1 MPFKSDAQRKLCY
14 LLKGK
19 GQAGSWDCDEWSTA
33 TGKKKLPEH
42 VEKQEE
48 KKAENLLVGGA
59 GDKKKPSDFPKD
71 VVEHAIKHEM
81 EHTNDRRIAEEIA
94 VDHLTE
100 DVDYYKK
107 LKKVEGDKEAA
118 MRKLARLWSL
128 PARISKLAE
137 VATSPNRGE
146 GDKDEG
152 VVNFD
157 SSEGIAHA
165 VHKEPKKG
173 PASSLTSVREK
184 PKPYLARKALI
195 NATNKTFGT
204 NPTGG
209 SILNKMA
216 EGQSPSYMQQVY
228 SNFSHPIKTIGEF
241 GKSFHGIMDNVDET
255 ARLGDMASRQQAQL
269 ANINRNKGNPG
280 TQSFDTAP
288 NRNYNFSSIGQRLDP
303 SIIGAPNNQAAAK
316 PVNPVSQLSST
327 LKQVGSAMGDRVS
340 GAVRKGAED
349 WVKSPGLANPM
360 EVYRRRN
367 QALDTQKQLGKSVG
381 DMAGAF
387 KQTASG
393 ARAIGNAITGMA
405 KQSSGVMDTVR
416 NVGAGASGA
425 GGALY
430 NAFSGA
436 MGNQQSYDALNE
448 QANRPDLEKGINDWR
463 QSFSAMGQVA
473 NNAANYAVPRIAG
486 IALKAHDQ
494 YTSDPKYKP
503 TWGQRAENLAVRTGL
518 NAVQNGLPVS
528 SLYNLMSSGGPTS
541 GGPTSGGPKGK
552 GVLGTGA
559 ALTSTA
565 LNSVPGAGQVGQ
577 AVWQGINQAGQAVG
591 QGITKGVTNQAINYE
606 AGRRTAG
613 YALPAVDWM
622 RANPW
627 AKYMLGAGGLALG
640 GYALN
645 KMFNRGGGEEQGEEG
660 NPVESNMAHGYNQQ
674 AYGTQNHTQPTLN
687 RGR

>member
-1 MPFKSDAQRKLCY
+1 MPLKSDAQRKLCY

-19 GQAGSWDCDEWSTA
+19 GQAGSWDCDEWSVA

-42 VEKQEE
+42 VKEQEE
-48 KKAENLLVGGA
+48 KKALKYTNKLPGGI
-59 GDKKKPSDFPKD
+59 GDKHKPSDFPEDELEGMYEEEK
-71 VVEHAIKHEM
+71 I
-81 EHTNDRRIAEEIA
+81 HTSDPDIATELA
-94 VDHLTE
+94 TDHLTQ
-100 DVDYYKK
+100 DKDYYKK
-107 LKKVEGDKEAA
+107 LNKVKDSKEAA
-118 MRKLARLWSL
+118 MRKVARLWSL
-128 PARISKLAE
+128 PAKISKLAE
-137 VATSPNRGE
+137 VITGAGRGL
-146 GDKDEG
+146 GDEDEG

-157 SSEGIAHA
+157 SSEGISKA

-209 SILNKMA
+209 RAFNKMS
-216 EGQSPSYMQQVY
+216 EGPSR
-228 SNFSHPIKTIGEF
+228 NF
-241 GKSFHGIMDNVDET
+241 D
-255 ARLGDMASRQQAQL
+255 
-269 ANINRNKGNPG
+269 
-280 TQSFDTAP
+280 
-288 NRNYNFSSIGQRLDP
+288 FSSIGRPLDP
-303 SIIGAPNNQAAAK
+303 SFIGAPQK
-316 PVNPVSQLSST
+316 EVSKLPTPVNPIGQLSST
-327 LKQVGSAMGDRVS
+327 LKQVGSSIVNRAS
-340 GAVRKGAED
+340 GAIRKGVTD
-349 WVKSPGLANPM
+349 WVTAPGWKHPM
-360 EVYRRRN
+360 EVSKRRS
-367 QALDTQKQLGKSVG
+367 QALGTEKAIG
-381 DMAGAF
+381 DISHAF
-387 KQTASG
+387 GQTAEG
-393 ARAIGNAITGMA
+393 AKMIGRSLIGMD
-405 KQSSGVMDTVR
+405 KQSSNIWDTAR

-436 MGNQQSYDALNE
+436 MGDQTSYDALKN
-448 QANRPDLEKGINDWR
+448 QANKPDLEKGINDWR

-518 NAVQNGLPVS
+518 NSIRSGVPVS
-528 SLYNLMSSGGPTS
+528 SLYNLMP
-541 GGPTSGGPKGK
+541 SGGPKGK

-559 ALTSTA
+559 SLTSTA

-577 AVWQGINQAGQAVG
+577 AVGQGINQAGQAVG
-591 QGITKGVTNQAINYE
+591 QGIAKGVTNQAINYE

-645 KMFNRGGGEEQGEEG
+645 KMFNQGGGEEQGDEG
-660 NPVESNMAHGYNQQ
+660 NPVESNMSQGYNQQ
-674 AYGTQNHTQPTLN
+674 AVSQMPRNFGNMYGM
-687 RGR
+687 RR

>member
-19 GQAGSWDCDEWSTA
+19 GRAGSWDCDEWSTA
-33 TGKKKLPEH
+33 TGKKNLPEH
-42 VEKQEE
+42 VKKQEE

-59 GDKKKPSDFPKD
+59 GDKKKPSDFPKGVLED
-71 VVEHAIKHEM
+71 AIKHEM
-81 EHTNDRRIAEEIA
+81 EHTSNRGVAEEIA
-94 VDHLTE
+94 IDHLTE

-107 LKKVEGDKEAA
+107 LKKIEGSKSAA

-137 VATSPNRGE
+137 VATSPGRGE

-152 VVNFD
+152 VVNFE
-157 SSEGIAHA
+157 SSDGIAHA
-165 VHKEPKKG
+165 VHKEPNKG
-173 PASSLTSVREK
+173 PAASLPTTGST

-195 NATNKTFGT
+195 GATKKTFGT

-216 EGQSPSYMQQVY
+216 EGLSYPQQVY
-228 SNFSHPIKTIGEF
+228 NNFANPIKSVGQF
-241 GKSFHGIMDNVDET
+241 GSSFHDIANNIDDSNKSRE
-255 ARLGDMASRQQAQL
+255 MAYRQQSQRN
-269 ANINRNKGNPG
+269 NINRDRATPV
-280 TQSFDTAP
+280 TSSPAPAP
-288 NRNYNFSSIGQRLDP
+288 NRNFDFSSIGQKLDP
-303 SIIGAPNNQAAAK
+303 SIIGAPSNQAAAK
-316 PVNPVSQLSST
+316 PVNPISQLGST
-327 LKQVGSAMGDRVS
+327 LKQVGSAMGDRAT
-340 GAVRKGAED
+340 GAIRKGATD
-349 WVKSPGLANPM
+349 WAWGPNRLPRLDFVQRGEQVKQQVAG
-360 EVYRRRN
+360 
-367 QALDTQKQLGKSVG
+367 TQRAVG
-381 DMAGAF
+381 DMANAF

-393 ARAIGNAITGMA
+393 ARAIGNAIPGMA
-405 KQSSGVMDTVR
+405 KQSSGVMDTAR

-436 MGNQQSYDALNE
+436 MGNQQSYDALKE
-448 QANRPDLEKGINDWR
+448 QANKPDFEKGINDWR
-463 QSFSAMGQVA
+463 QSFSAMGQAAKNKLPDFVA
-473 NNAANYAVPRIAG
+473 NAERFKTVPGVGQVPLNTYESIIA
-486 IALKAHDQ
+486 
-494 YTSDPKYKP
+494 KP
-503 TWGQRAENLAVRTGL
+503 QSWAEAGYMKHLL
-518 NAVQNGLPVS
+518 NSPVS
-528 SLYNLMSSGGPTS
+528 GQPMNNARSIMGSI
-541 GGPTSGGPKGK
+541 
-552 GVLGTGA
+552 
-559 ALTSTA
+559 
-565 LNSVPGAGQVGQ
+565 PGANQVASAIGQ
-577 AVWQGINQAGQAVG
+577 
-591 QGITKGVTNQAINYE
+591 GVTNWGTNKAINYE

-645 KMFNRGGGEEQGEEG
+645 KMFNRGGEEEQGDEG
-660 NPVESNMAHGYNQQ
+660 NPVESNMSKGYNQQ

>member
-42 VEKQEE
+42 VKKQEE

-173 PASSLTSVREK
+173 PALSLTPVDSH

-195 NATNKTFGT
+195 GATKKTFGT

-280 TQSFDTAP
+280 TQSFDTVP

-349 WVKSPGLANPM
+349 WVKSPGLTNPM

-393 ARAIGNAITGMA
+393 ARAIGNAIPGMA
-405 KQSSGVMDTVR
+405 KQSAGPLDTMR

-436 MGNQQSYDALNE
+436 TGNQQSYDALKE
-448 QANRPDLEKGINDWR
+448 QANRPGFEQGINDWR
-463 QSFSAMGQVA
+463 QSLSAIGQTAKNKLPDFVAKAERFKTVPGVGQVPL
-473 NNAANYAVPRIAG
+473 NTLESYAALPRSLAEAG
-486 IALKAHDQ
+486 YMK
-494 YTSDPKYKP
+494 
-503 TWGQRAENLAVRTGL
+503 NFL
-518 NAVQNGLPVS
+518 NRP
-528 SLYNLMSSGGPTS
+528 SSGQTLDKARS
-541 GGPTSGGPKGK
+541 II
-552 GVLGTGA
+552 GA
-559 ALTSTA
+559 I
-565 LNSVPGAGQVGQ
+565 PGANQV
-577 AVWQGINQAGQAVG
+577 ATAIG
-591 QGITKGVTNQAINYE
+591 QGATNWGTNKAINYE

-613 YALPAVDWM
+613 YALPVVDWM

-645 KMFNRGGGEEQGEEG
+645 KMFNRGGEEEQGDEG